1 MTTMNPVE
9 QFHWVPVLY
18 PVADAFAGTVNTDIV
33 KCESAVG
40 VLFQITKGVGA
51 TGTSTIT
58 VDACDNVTPS
68 NTTAVAFRYRIST
81 TPDTW
86 GAWTEATATGFTT
99 TAGSNQMY
107 QVFVPAA
114 ALAGAGYGYARLTAV
129 EVVNNPVLGGVNAAV
144 VCPRYQPVPATLLT

>member
-9 QFHWVPVLY
+9 QFHWIPVLY

-33 KCESAVG
+33 NCESAVG

-58 VDACDNVTPS
+58 IDACDDVTPTNS
-68 NTTAVAFRYRIST
+68 TAVAFRYRTST

-86 GAWTEATATGFTT
+86 STWTEATATGFTT
-99 TAGSNQMY
+99 TAGSNQLY
-107 QVFVPAA
+107 EVFVPASELA
-114 ALAGAGYGYARLTAV
+114 AQCYGYVRQTAT

>member
-33 KCESAVG
+33 NCESAVG
-40 VLFQITKGVGA
+40 VLFQITKGVGL

-58 VDACDNVTPS
+58 VDACDDGTPTNS
-68 NTTAVAFRYRIST
+68 TAVAFRYRIST

-86 GAWTEATATGFTT
+86 GAWTEATSTGFTT

-107 QVFVPAA
+107 QVFVPASELA
-114 ALAGAGYGYARLTAV
+114 AQGYGYARLSAV
-129 EVVNNPVLGGVNAAV
+129 EVVNNPVVGCVNAAV